1 MKEFSYEITE
11 RIATISESGDGRFT
25 LELNYISYNGALA
38 KMDLRRW
45 DREKGMMLR
54 GLTLT
59 EMEAKGIMSALEH
72 IFNSKEDME

>member
-1 MKEFSYEITE
+1 MKEFNYEITE
-11 RIATISESGDGRFT
+11 RIATISESSDGRFT
-25 LELNYISYNGALA
+25 LELNYISYNGAPA

-45 DREKGMMLR
+45 DRKKGMMLK

>member
-1 MKEFSYEITE
+1 MKEFNY
-11 RIATISESGDGRFT
+11 RIIKRFATISESSDGRFA
-25 LELNYISYNGALA
+25 LELNRISYNESPP

-45 DREKGMMLR
+45 DRKKGMMLK

>member
-1 MKEFSYEITE
+1 MEFNYEIIKH
-11 RIATISESGDGRFT
+11 IATISKSEDDRFT
-25 LELNYISYNGALA
+25 LELNYISYNGAPA

-45 DREKGMMLR
+45 DRKKGMMLK